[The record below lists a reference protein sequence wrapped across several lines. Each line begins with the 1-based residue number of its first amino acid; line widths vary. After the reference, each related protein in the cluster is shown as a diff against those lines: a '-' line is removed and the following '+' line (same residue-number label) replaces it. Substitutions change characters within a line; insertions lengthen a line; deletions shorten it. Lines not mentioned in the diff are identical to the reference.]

1 MILSIGEE
9 GEGQHRDN
17 RRQTHHPQ
25 LHYAKISRMDK
36 YFPKMKYKK
45 RKKKDI
51 WQ

>member
-25 LHYAKISRMDK
+25 LHYAKISQIV
-36 YFPKMKYKK
+36 PKNEKK
-45 RKKKDI
+45 RNEKKEI